1 MTSHQLEVVMK
12 KLLTAAAGLITGAT
26 MLLAA
31 APAMARTDVLV
42 QVHSPAGYS
51 VQRVDYAQPRPVY
64 EDHHRQQV
72 QPQRGFQD
80 HGRYY
85 EHARP
90 VYRDHDDYRGRAIR
104 FQRRDSDR
112 DGVPDR
118 FDARP
123 HNPYR
128 Y

>member
-1 MTSHQLEVVMK
+1 MK
-12 KLLTAAAGLITGAT
+12 NLLTAAAGLITGAT
-26 MLLAA
+26 MLMAA
-31 APAMARTDVLV
+31 APALARTDVSV
-42 QVHSPAGYS
+42 QVHSPAGYA
-51 VQRVDYAQPRPVY
+51 VQRVDYAQTRPVY
-64 EDHHRQQV
+64 QDHYRQQA
-72 QPQRGFQD
+72 QPPRGFQD

-90 VYRDHDDYRGRAIR
+90 GYRDHDDYRGRAIR
-104 FQRRDSDR
+104 YHHRDSDR